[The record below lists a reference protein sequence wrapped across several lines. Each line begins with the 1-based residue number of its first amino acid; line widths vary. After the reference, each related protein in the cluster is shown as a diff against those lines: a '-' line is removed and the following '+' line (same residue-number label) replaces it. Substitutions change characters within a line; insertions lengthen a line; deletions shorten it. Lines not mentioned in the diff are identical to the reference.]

1 MKSTLHI
8 IFFLIAAAIV
18 LGSSSCKVHVLFQ
31 DKANKGIID
40 SVTFLESRKA
50 EYIIRK
56 DDKVNMSIWNHDDL
70 SIGSLYGI
78 YNSNEVYGKWVLVD
92 QKGFVSLP
100 QVGLINIE
108 GLTITEAEKKVA
120 EEYSKFILAPVIKL
134 KILNREINIL
144 GEVRNPG
151 TFTLEKEHVTL
162 LEMLPKSGALE
173 FYADM
178 KHVKLLRLEGEI
190 YKSMIVD
197 MTDLPK
203 MNATP
208 IFLKAGDIVYVPPR
222 QGKMFDRKITNI
234 IPVASLITTVGI
246 LLGYLAK

>member
-8 IFFLIAAAIV
+8 LFYLIAATIIWS
-18 LGSSSCKVHVLFQ
+18 SSSCKVHVLFQ
-31 DKANKGIID
+31 DKATKGIVD

-56 DDKVNMSIWNHDDL
+56 DDKVNLSIWNHDDL
-70 SIGSLYGI
+70 SVGSLYGI
-78 YNSNEVYGKWVLVD
+78 YNSNEVYGKWILVD
-92 QKGFVSLP
+92 QKGFVTLP
-100 QVGLINIE
+100 QVGLVNIE
-108 GLTITEAEKKVA
+108 GLTISEAEKKVA
-120 EEYSKFILAPVIKL
+120 EEYAKFIVTPVVKL

-162 LEMLPKSGALE
+162 LSMLPKAGALE

-178 KHVKLLRLEGEI
+178 KHVKILRLEGEI
-190 YKSMIVD
+190 YKSIVID
-197 MTDLPK
+197 MTDLQK
-203 MNATP
+203 VNATP

-234 IPVASLITTVGI
+234 IPVASLLTTVGI
-246 LLGYLAK
+246 LLSFLTK